1 MQHSDT
7 RFKLESVEVAGIL
20 STYKAYRVTLTGGR
34 IGYVRDFTA
43 QPTHPSFAYQFNVS
57 TSLSGPGTEWR
68 GGFKNVDLALAA
80 LENVARTTYD
90 ALAQCEFKR

>member
-1 MQHSDT
+1 MYATSPRNQRT
-7 RFKLESVEVAGIL
+7 QVL
-20 STYKAYRVTLTGGR
+20 
-34 IGYVRDFTA
+34 
-43 QPTHPSFAYQFNVS
+43 PTSFNVS